1 MIGETKK
8 LGDDVRALS
17 SGSFI
22 QLSKGLTHYKLDGPS
37 DGNVVVFIHGIAGP
51 FGIWTKVA
59 DSLMSHGFRILQYDL
74 YGRGYSD
81 RPDVNYDLDFY
92 INQLSELLAVLSIRN
107 PIYLVGWS
115 LGGMIAVA
123 YTAKYSNKIEKLIL
137 IAPAG
142 VEISRPMNAK
152 IAMVPFLGELLM
164 GLFGRQMIVRFALK
178 ELHNDDL
185 VDEFRT
191 IVTGQMQ
198 YEGYLRSFLSTLRC
212 CVFED
217 ATKYYRTIG
226 KLGLP
231 VLMISG
237 SEDTILKAAAR
248 NRIGEL
254 IPHLQ
259 YNEIRVTGHMPHFER
274 PEEVR
279 NLLINFVSPPTKQA
293 YY

>member
-8 LGDDVRALS
+8 LGDDVKSPS
-17 SGSFI
+17 SDSFV
-22 QLSKGLTHYKLDGPS
+22 QLSKGFTHYKLAGPS
-37 DGNVVVFIHGIAGP
+37 DGNVVAFIHGIAGP
-51 FGIWTKVA
+51 FGVWTKVA

-81 RPDVNYDLDFY
+81 RPDVKYDLDFY
-92 INQLSELLAVLSIRN
+92 INQLSELLSVLSIRN
-107 PIYLVGWS
+107 PICLVGWS

-123 YTAKYSNKIEKLIL
+123 YTATYSNKIEKLIL

-142 VEISRPMNAK
+142 VGISRPINAK
-152 IAMVPFLGELLM
+152 IAMVPFLGELLV
-164 GLFGRQMIVRFALK
+164 GLFGRQSIVRFALK
-178 ELHNDDL
+178 ELHSNDL

-191 IVTGQMQ
+191 IVNEQMQ

-226 KLGLP
+226 ELGIP

-237 SEDTILKAAAR
+237 SEDTILTAASR

-254 IPHLQ
+254 IPHLHYQ
-259 YNEIRVTGHMPHFER
+259 EIRGIGHMPHFER
-274 PEEVR
+274 PEEVS
-279 NLLINFVSPPTKQA
+279 NLLINFVTPTKQA